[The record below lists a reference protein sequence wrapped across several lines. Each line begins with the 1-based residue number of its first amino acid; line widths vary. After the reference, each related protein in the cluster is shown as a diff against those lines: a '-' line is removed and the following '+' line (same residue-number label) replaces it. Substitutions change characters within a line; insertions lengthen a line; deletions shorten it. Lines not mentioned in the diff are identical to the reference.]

1 MTAELGWAGAGSSDA
16 ELASAA
22 AAGDRAAFARIY
34 DRYAD
39 RLHDFCVG
47 MLRDREA
54 AADCVQDTFCAAATR
69 LSQLRDPDKLR
80 PWLYAIAR
88 NEGLRAISKRS
99 REQPYDEVPEES
111 SSEDG
116 PDTAAARMELA
127 DLVADAAG
135 GLSERDRSVLEL
147 SYRHG
152 LDAVELGQ
160 ALGVSTAAANKL
172 VQRMRH
178 TVQHSLGALL
188 VSRAVRDN
196 RNGCP
201 ELAAILDGGDG
212 QFSVLMR
219 KRIVRHIESCP
230 VCDEQR
236 RRLVNPVALLGGTP
250 VFLSAPSWL
259 RDQVLADLPA
269 APATAS
275 ERPSAAQGGGLRR
288 RRPMLLV
295 SVFAAVLAIPT
306 VLSIAWLEHHSTPVA
321 PAVRSETVSSPPAKG
336 ANGSRL
342 ETTGTAPNRGV
353 VTKLAPAE
361 PTAPSTSFGLNSSSP
376 VIVPQPPPQPEP
388 PPIVAPVRPPAQP
401 ASPPTSGVITKPP
414 VVKPP
419 RPPGKPPAPPPGVI
433 EPTSPPVATPQNP
446 PMRIPI
452 GPVPVTTQ
460 ATSIPI
466 IG

>member
-1 MTAELGWAGAGSSDA
+1 MTAEPGWAGAGPSDA

-39 RLHDFCVG
+39 RLYDFCVG

-54 AADCVQDTFCAAATR
+54 AADCVQDTFCTAATR

-80 PWLYAIAR
+80 PWLYAISR
-88 NEGLRAISKRS
+88 NEGLRVISKRS

-116 PDTAAARMELA
+116 PDAAAARAELA
-127 DLVADAAG
+127 NLVADAAG
-135 GLSERDRSVLEL
+135 GLSERDRSVLDL

-152 LDAVELGQ
+152 LDAVELGRV
-160 ALGVSTAAANKL
+160 LGVSTAAANKL

-196 RNGCP
+196 PNGCP
-201 ELAAILDGGDG
+201 ELAAILEGGDG
-212 QFSVLMR
+212 EFGVLMR

-230 VCDEQR
+230 VCDEER

-259 RDQVLADLPA
+259 RDQVLADLPP

-288 RRPMLLV
+288 RRPMLLISV
-295 SVFAAVLAIPT
+295 SAAVLAIPL
-306 VLSIAWLEHHSTPVA
+306 VLSIARLEHHSTPVA
-321 PAVRSETVSSPPAKG
+321 PAVRTQTVSPPPPAKG
-336 ANGSRL
+336 AK
-342 ETTGTAPNRGV
+342 ETPPGPTGTAAPRGI
-353 VTKLAPAE
+353 VTKLAPGQ
-361 PTAPSTSFGLNSSSP
+361 PTAPPTSFGLNSSSP
-376 VIVPQPPPQPEP
+376 VVVPKPEPKPQPPV
-388 PPIVAPVRPPAQP
+388 VAPMPPAPP
-401 ASPPTSGVITKPP
+401 ASPPTSGVVTKPP

-419 RPPGKPPAPPPGVI
+419 RPPANPPEPPSGGA
-433 EPTSPPVATPQNP
+433 EPTSPPVVTPQQP
-446 PMRIPI
+446 PMRIPT
-452 GPVPVTTQ
+452 GPVTVTTR
-460 ATSIPI
+460 ATSMPI